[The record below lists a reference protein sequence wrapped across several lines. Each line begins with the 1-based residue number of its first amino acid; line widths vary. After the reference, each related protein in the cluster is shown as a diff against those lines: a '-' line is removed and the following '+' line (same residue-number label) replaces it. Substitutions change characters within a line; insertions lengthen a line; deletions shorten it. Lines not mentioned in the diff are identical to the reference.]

1 MLPTTVTG
9 VVLCSWVSALLAAN
23 TIAASG
29 EADSRVSLDQQ
40 ASAAEASDADESA
53 DGAAPLRPKDAA
65 LVTDK
70 DKEPLVRV
78 LSSID
83 GRSATARA
91 TLISDSTASLKAKLK
106 EQNFDD
112 QATPPAGPTPL
123 SRGGRPSFASSHT
136 RAHSTAAVQPGC
148 SRATDS
154 GSEDR

>member
-1 MLPTTVTG
+1 MPQLSIAIR
-9 VVLCSWVSALLAAN
+9 VVLSTLLVWFPCRWVSALLAAN

-29 EADSRVSLDQQ
+29 EADARVSLDQQ

-53 DGAAPLRPKDAA
+53 DGAAPPRPKDAA
-65 LVTDK
+65 LVADK

-78 LSSID
+78 LSSVD

-112 QATPPAGPTPL
+112 QATPPTLPRRRRPL
-123 SRGGRPSFASSHT
+123 LRFLPHAP
-136 RAHSTAAVQPGC
+136 VPY
-148 SRATDS
+148 
-154 GSEDR
+154 

>member
-1 MLPTTVTG
+1 M
-9 VVLCSWVSALLAAN
+9 SALLAAN

-29 EADSRVSLDQQ
+29 EADARVSLDQQ

-53 DGAAPLRPKDAA
+53 DGAVPPRPKDAA
-65 LVTDK
+65 LVADK

-78 LSSID
+78 LSSIVD

-112 QATPPAGPTPL
+112 QATPPTLPRRRLPL
-123 SRGGRPSFASSHT
+123 LRFLPHAPVPYCP
-136 RAHSTAAVQPGC
+136 RAA
-148 SRATDS
+148 
-154 GSEDR
+154 